1 MEMAVTSGR
10 MRRMV
15 AESGHPLLPRLC
27 AFALGVGMA
36 FTAHSY
42 ESDMNVRSPAVLRV
56 SAPQTSRARGPAAR
70 VVWVLVDG
78 LRLDASRKMTVLNQL
93 RAEGEDISAR
103 AEFPTYS
110 EPNFVAQ
117 ASGIEPAA
125 SGVQTNGYSG
135 EVALDSVFRR
145 AKMAGLRTAVLATD
159 PDPGLSRTYGSWVDQ
174 TDIEDPD
181 LRLPP
186 IELVYAHIEY
196 VDAAAHASGS
206 ASPQYR
212 AAVARAD
219 EAIGRIAKTLDP
231 AREALIV
238 TSDHGNLD
246 AGGHGGT
253 EREVVRIPIVIWGA
267 GAARRTR
274 TGRGRDVGPTIA
286 SLLGIG
292 PLSHATGRP
301 LVRGD
306 AATSRQRAAAR
317 AAVCAAGPLP
327 VDDFPIAI
335 PIAVVALLVLGGASR
350 LEMRPLMSSPTYAL
364 VFAALLLV
372 THTLSF
378 SVSNDGALF
387 SARLIVLSSLAALAQ
402 LRLGGRSSLVPST
415 LIASLAVLWTTVIA
429 THQPLAPADGTL
441 RFLPIPALAGLAFI
455 CLVTAVVGRRSVAAP
470 QTLGTL
476 SEPGTCTRPGYTGP
490 ESSARHADVP
500 LSQPTKLERRRL
512 LAPGARP

>member
-1 MEMAVTSGR
+1 VADDIGRLDGVGFGPRAQPKAVTSGR
-10 MRRMV
+10 MPRVV
-15 AESGHPLLPRLC
+15 AESRHPLRLPRLC
-27 AFALGVGMA
+27 AFALGVGIA
-36 FTAHSY
+36 YTACSY
-42 ESDMNVRSPAVLRV
+42 EADLNVRGPAVLRV
-56 SAPQTSRARGPAAR
+56 SAPQRSRARGPATR

-78 LRLDASRKMTVLNQL
+78 LRLDASREMTVLNWL
-93 RAEGEDISAR
+93 RAEGEDVSAR

-110 EPNFVAQ
+110 GPNFVAQ

-159 PDPGLSRTYGSWVDQ
+159 PDPGLSGTYGSWVDES
-174 TDIEDPD
+174 DIDDTD

-186 IELVYAHIEY
+186 MELVFAHIEY

-219 EAIGRIAKTLDP
+219 EAIGRIVHTLDP
-231 AREALIV
+231 VREVLIV

-246 AGGHGGT
+246 IGGHGGS
-253 EREVVRIPIVIWGA
+253 EREVARIPIVIWGA
-267 GAARRTR
+267 GAVRRTR
-274 TGRGRDVGPTIA
+274 AGRGRDVGPTIA

-306 AATSRQRAAAR
+306 AVTSRQRAAAR

-327 VDDFPIAI
+327 VDFPIAI
-335 PIAVVALLVLGGASR
+335 PIAVVALLVLGAASR
-350 LEMRPLMSSPTYAL
+350 PEVRPLMSSPTYAL
-364 VFAALLLV
+364 VFAGLLLV

-387 SARLIVLSSLAALAQ
+387 SARLIVMSSLAALAQ
-402 LRLGGRSSLVPST
+402 LRLGGRSSLVPSA
-415 LIASLAVLWTTVIA
+415 LVASLAVLWTTVMA
-429 THQPLAPADGTL
+429 THRPLTPADGTL
-441 RFLPIPALAGLAFI
+441 HFLPIPALAGLAFI
-455 CLVTAVVGRRSVAAP
+455 CLMTAVVGGRSP
-470 QTLGTL
+470 
-476 SEPGTCTRPGYTGP
+476 EPGTYNRPKYT
-490 ESSARHADVP
+490 A
-500 LSQPTKLERRRL
+500 
-512 LAPGARP
+512 